1 MVESLFCFFQI
12 TIILI
17 KRLLLFRSSLSVAV
31 SFIVFLGCVC
41 CCSSALF
48 FKFLFFLNFFIL
60 NILIL
65 KIKKY
70 YFYLLKWLH
79 RVKETADK
87 VGREMVKD
95 EIMAKET
102 ILWKVSRFKDSTS
115 LWQESSEGRTFYCWN
130 PGRDRWFHD
139 GFLSGCN
146 GGAFCQD
153 TEMWDLQCWF
163 WMPRGYM
170 EREVV
175 ER

>member
-1 MVESLFCFFQI
+1 METDSVMVESLFCFFQI

-115 LWQESSEGRTFYCWN
+115 LWQESSEGRTFYC
-130 PGRDRWFHD
+130 
-139 GFLSGCN
+139 
-146 GGAFCQD
+146 
-153 TEMWDLQCWF
+153 
-163 WMPRGYM
+163 
-170 EREVV
+170 
-175 ER
+175 